1 MFLGIFLNKPKLIV
15 TKFTNSSSF
24 GTIFRLFPV
33 FLPDFS
39 KRAHY
44 RVTRFTLFLVELH
57 KAERLFVGCLLNR
70 LIPPPPTAVPRRTGA
85 RPLCRCATSPRTA
98 GSHPLQGRLI
108 GYIFFAPPL
117 AKGESGAAAGGCTVR
132 IRKKTAPVRRQALFG
147 MEHYYFFG
155 TRRSVPPIY
164 GCKALGTSTLPS
176 ACKLFSRK
184 AMSILGGAT
193 TVLFRV
199 WAR

>member
-1 MFLGIFLNKPKLIV
+1 MLQCSQYHPVSEQFSAF
-15 TKFTNSSSF
+15 
-24 GTIFRLFPV
+24 FPA
-33 FLPDFS
+33 FLPYFS
-39 KRAHY
+39 KHAHY
-44 RVTRFTLFLVELH
+44 RVTLFTLFLVELH
-57 KAERLFVGCLLNR
+57 KAVRLFVGRLLNR
-70 LIPPPPTAVPRRTGA
+70 LIPPPPTAVPHRTGA

-108 GYIFFAPPL
+108 GYIFFAPL
-117 AKGESGAAAGGCTVR
+117 AKKRGGKRRSRRGDCTVR

-147 MEHYYFFG
+147 VEHYYFFG
-155 TRRSVPPIY
+155 TRRSLPPIY

>member
-1 MFLGIFLNKPKLIV
+1 M
-15 TKFTNSSSF
+15 
-24 GTIFRLFPV
+24 
-33 FLPDFS
+33 
-39 KRAHY
+39 
-44 RVTRFTLFLVELH
+44 
-57 KAERLFVGCLLNR
+57 RLFVGRLLNR
-70 LIPPPPTAVPRRTGA
+70 LILSFLAPLQRVTPRRGD
-85 RPLCRCATSPRTA
+85 
-98 GSHPLQGRLI
+98 
-108 GYIFFAPPL
+108 
-117 AKGESGAAAGGCTVR
+117 CTVR

-147 MEHYYFFG
+147 VEHYYFFG
-155 TRRSVPPIY
+155 TRRSLPPIY

>member
-1 MFLGIFLNKPKLIV
+1 MLQCSQYHPVSEQFSAF
-15 TKFTNSSSF
+15 
-24 GTIFRLFPV
+24 FPV
-33 FLPDFS
+33 FLPYFS
-39 KRAHY
+39 KHAHY

-57 KAERLFVGCLLNR
+57 KAVRLFVGCLLNR
-70 LIPPPPTAVPRRTGA
+70 LISPPPTAVPHRTGA

-108 GYIFFAPPL
+108 GYIFFAPPCK
-117 AKGESGAAAGGCTVR
+117 KGGKRRSRRGGLHGPHTQ
-132 IRKKTAPVRRQALFG
+132 KTAPVRRQALFG
-147 MEHYYFFG
+147 VEHYYFFG
-155 TRRSVPPIY
+155 TRRSLPPIY

>member
-1 MFLGIFLNKPKLIV
+1 MSTPVRNPSVNACGIATSLYKGGISV
-15 TKFTNSSSF
+15 TK
-24 GTIFRLFPV
+24 
-33 FLPDFS
+33 S
-39 KRAHY
+39 K
-44 RVTRFTLFLVELH
+44 
-57 KAERLFVGCLLNR
+57 
-70 LIPPPPTAVPRRTGA
+70 P
-85 RPLCRCATSPRTA
+85 
-98 GSHPLQGRLI
+98 PLQR
-108 GYIFFAPPL
+108 
-117 AKGESGAAAGGCTVR
+117 GESGAAAGGCTVR

-147 MEHYYFFG
+147 VEHYYFFG

>member
-1 MFLGIFLNKPKLIV
+1 MLQCSQYHPVSEQFSAF
-15 TKFTNSSSF
+15 
-24 GTIFRLFPV
+24 FPV
-33 FLPDFS
+33 FLPYFS
-39 KRAHY
+39 KHAYY
-44 RVTRFTLFLVELH
+44 RVTLFTLFLVELH
-57 KAERLFVGCLLNR
+57 KAVRLFVGRLLNR
-70 LIPPPPTAVPRRTGA
+70 LIPPPPTAVPHRTGS

-108 GYIFFAPPL
+108 GYIFFAPPCK
-117 AKGESGAAAGGCTVR
+117 KGGKAAQPQGGDCTVR

-147 MEHYYFFG
+147 VEHYYFFG
-155 TRRSVPPIY
+155 TRRSLPPIY

>member
-1 MFLGIFLNKPKLIV
+1 MKSEIKRK
-15 TKFTNSSSF
+15 
-24 GTIFRLFPV
+24 
-33 FLPDFS
+33 DFS
-39 KRAHY
+39 R
-44 RVTRFTLFLVELH
+44 
-57 KAERLFVGCLLNR
+57 
-70 LIPPPPTAVPRRTGA
+70 IPPPASLVPL
-85 RPLCRCATSPRTA
+85 PF
-98 GSHPLQGRLI
+98 QGRLI
-108 GYIFFAPPL
+108 GYIFFAPL
-117 AKGESGAAAGGCTVR
+117 AKKRGESGAAAGGVHGPHTQ
-132 IRKKTAPVRRQALFG
+132 KTAPVRRQALFG
-147 MEHYYFFG
+147 VEHYYFFG

>member
-1 MFLGIFLNKPKLIV
+1 MLHYSQYHPVSEQFSAF
-15 TKFTNSSSF
+15 
-24 GTIFRLFPV
+24 FPV
-33 FLPDFS
+33 LLPYFS
-39 KRAHY
+39 KHAHY
-44 RVTRFTLFLVELH
+44 RVTPFTLFLVELH
-57 KAERLFVGCLLNR
+57 KAVRLFVGRLLNR
-70 LIPPPPTAVPRRTGA
+70 LIPPPPTAVSHQTGA

-108 GYIFFAPPL
+108 GYIFFAPL
-117 AKGESGAAAGGCTVR
+117 QRGESGAAAGGDCTVR

-147 MEHYYFFG
+147 VEHYYFFG

>member
-1 MFLGIFLNKPKLIV
+1 MLQ
-15 TKFTNSSSF
+15 SSQYHPVSEQF
-24 GTIFRLFPV
+24 SAFFPA
-33 FLPDFS
+33 FLPYTS
-39 KRAHY
+39 KHAHY

-57 KAERLFVGCLLNR
+57 NAVRLFVGHLLNR
-70 LIPPPPTAVPRRTGA
+70 LIPPPPTAVPHRTGA

-108 GYIFFAPPL
+108 GYIFFAPL
-117 AKGESGAAAGGCTVR
+117 AKGGKRRSRRGDCTVR
-132 IRKKTAPVRRQALFG
+132 IRPQKTAPVRRQALFG
-147 MEHYYFFG
+147 VEHYYFFG

>member
-1 MFLGIFLNKPKLIV
+1 MVLGIFLNKPKLIV

-70 LIPPPPTAVPRRTGA
+70 LIPPPPTAVPHRTGA

-117 AKGESGAAAGGCTVR
+117 QRGKAAQPQGGARSAYAKKQRPSADRRCLAWNTIIFSAPDALCRPYTAAR
-132 IRKKTAPVRRQALFG
+132 PWAPVRCRLPASCFPG
-147 MEHYYFFG
+147 
-155 TRRSVPPIY
+155 RR
-164 GCKALGTSTLPS
+164 
-176 ACKLFSRK
+176 
-184 AMSILGGAT
+184 
-193 TVLFRV
+193 
-199 WAR
+199 

>member
-1 MFLGIFLNKPKLIV
+1 MSRNNLLQ
-15 TKFTNSSSF
+15 SSQYHPVSEQF
-24 GTIFRLFPV
+24 SAFFPA
-33 FLPDFS
+33 FLPYFS
-39 KRAHY
+39 KHAHY

-57 KAERLFVGCLLNR
+57 KAVRLFVGCLLNR
-70 LIPPPPTAVPRRTGA
+70 LIPPPPTAVPLRTGA

-108 GYIFFAPPL
+108 GYIFFAPPC
-117 AKGESGAAAGGCTVR
+117 KGGKRRSRRGR
-132 IRKKTAPVRRQALFG
+132 IARSAYAHKKTAPVRRQALFG
-147 MEHYYFFG
+147 VEHYYFFG

>member
-1 MFLGIFLNKPKLIV
+1 MFLPC
-15 TKFTNSSSF
+15 
-24 GTIFRLFPV
+24 
-33 FLPDFS
+33 FS
-39 KRAHY
+39 KCAHY
-44 RVTRFTLFLVELH
+44 RVTPFTLFLVELH
-57 KAERLFVGCLLNR
+57 KAVRLFVGCLLNR
-70 LIPPPPTAVPRRTGA
+70 LIPPPPTAVPHRTGA

-108 GYIFFAPPL
+108 GYIFFAPL
-117 AKGESGAAAGGCTVR
+117 AKGESGAAAGGVHGPHTQ
-132 IRKKTAPVRRQALFG
+132 KTAPVRRQALFG
-147 MEHYYFFG
+147 VEHYYFFG
-155 TRRSVPPIY
+155 TRRSLPPIY

>member
-1 MFLGIFLNKPKLIV
+1 MKWHFNF
-15 TKFTNSSSF
+15 
-24 GTIFRLFPV
+24 FRFAVVCAV
-33 FLPDFS
+33 FVAL
-39 KRAHY
+39 
-44 RVTRFTLFLVELH
+44 
-57 KAERLFVGCLLNR
+57 
-70 LIPPPPTAVPRRTGA
+70 
-85 RPLCRCATSPRTA
+85 A
-98 GSHPLQGRLI
+98 GFMACSDDDS
-108 GYIFFAPPL
+108 
-117 AKGESGAAAGGCTVR
+117 ESGSELVLSARSRRGDCTVR
-132 IRKKTAPVRRQALFG
+132 IRPQKTAPVRRQALFG
-147 MEHYYFFG
+147 VEHYYFFG

>member
-57 KAERLFVGCLLNR
+57 KAEWAFFR
-70 LIPPPPTAVPRRTGA
+70 PQAADWRRYEV
-85 RPLCRCATSPRTA
+85 RT
-98 GSHPLQGRLI
+98 R
-108 GYIFFAPPL
+108 
-117 AKGESGAAAGGCTVR
+117 
-132 IRKKTAPVRRQALFG
+132 
-147 MEHYYFFG
+147 
-155 TRRSVPPIY
+155 
-164 GCKALGTSTLPS
+164 
-176 ACKLFSRK
+176 
-184 AMSILGGAT
+184 
-193 TVLFRV
+193 
-199 WAR
+199 

>member
-1 MFLGIFLNKPKLIV
+1 MLQCSQYHPVSEQFSAF
-15 TKFTNSSSF
+15 
-24 GTIFRLFPV
+24 FPA
-33 FLPDFS
+33 FLPYFS

-44 RVTRFTLFLVELH
+44 RVTLFTLFLVELH
-57 KAERLFVGCLLNR
+57 KAARLFVGRLLNR
-70 LIPPPPTAVPRRTGA
+70 LIPPPPTAVSHRTGA

-108 GYIFFAPPL
+108 GYIFFAPL
-117 AKGESGAAAGGCTVR
+117 AKKGGKRRSRRGVHGPHTQ
-132 IRKKTAPVRRQALFG
+132 KTAPVRRQALFG
-147 MEHYYFFG
+147 VEHYYFFG

-164 GCKALGTSTLPS
+164 GCKALGTNTLPS